1 MLRTLLNHQASQ
13 DGRTCGNDP
22 RVASRRLAVIGESD
36 RMFECL
42 NEGVELKRPCFVVKV
57 WPAFDPYRDD
67 PRFTAL
73 LRRMNLEE

>member
-1 MLRTLLNHQASQ
+1 MLAF
-13 DGRTCGNDP
+13 
-22 RVASRRLAVIGESD
+22 VGEAD

-42 NEGVELKRPCFVVKV
+42 EEGVRLKHPAFMIKV

-73 LRRMNLEE
+73 LRRMGLEE